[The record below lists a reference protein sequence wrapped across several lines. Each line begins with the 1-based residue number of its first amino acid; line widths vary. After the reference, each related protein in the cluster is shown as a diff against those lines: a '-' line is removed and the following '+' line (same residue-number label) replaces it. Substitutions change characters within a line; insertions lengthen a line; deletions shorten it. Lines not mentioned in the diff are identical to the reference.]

1 MSTKEAF
8 QLYLDR
14 LKPDGIL
21 SLHLTNWHL
30 NLSPMVKAASKVF
43 DLHLQGFGCWP
54 DKYSHGSYWTFLTRD
69 PVDLYEEGKHGIVN
83 YDTIKDIPLMTDEH
97 HSLLPYL
104 SLKPMPVF
112 DNVKGRTISRGRT
125 GAK

>member
-14 LKPDGIL
+14 LAPDGIL

-30 NLSPMVKAASKVF
+30 NLSPMVKMAAKEF
-43 DLHLQGFGCWP
+43 GLHLQGFGCWA
-54 DKYSHGSYWTFLTRD
+54 DKYSHGSYWTFLTRQ
-69 PVDLYEEGKHGIVN
+69 PVDLYIEGKHGRVD
-83 YDTIKDIPLMTDEH
+83 YTQVKDIPIMTDQR

-104 SLKPMPVF
+104 SLEPMPSF
-112 DNVKGRTISRGRT
+112 GDDKDQRITRP
-125 GAK
+125 AK